1 MARLKNRIFDLKSSF
16 ENLWKESIDKWLYRD
31 EGYHNLLMEERLDKK
46 YPRIKLH
53 SLFLSLVFNRGFRRI
68 WKRWDFWGFWFLN
81 GFWGF
86 GFGNVLNR
94 SKNQLINV
102 PISYQNTPY
111 LLGLLAMSNSTFSF
125 GIFFEE
131 QVRVVDLFPQVIG
144 NEFWIVKCAIRVR
157 RACVSPKHKFCC
169 LGQPAWPNFGV
180 PSWIPRAI
188 LGGHTLTLDL

>member
-1 MARLKNRIFDLKSSF
+1 MARLKNRIFDLESSF

-31 EGYHNLLMEERLDKK
+31 EGYHNLSMEEGLDKK
-46 YPRIKLH
+46 DPRIQLH

-68 WKRWDFWGFWFLN
+68 WKRWEFWGFWFLN

-111 LLGLLAMSNSTFSF
+111 LLGLLDMSNSTFSF

-131 QVRVVDLFPQVIG
+131 QVRVAELFPRVIG
-144 NEFWIVKCAIRVR
+144 N
-157 RACVSPKHKFCC
+157 
-169 LGQPAWPNFGV
+169 
-180 PSWIPRAI
+180 
-188 LGGHTLTLDL
+188 